1 MLGSVLKQEKI
12 SPTNPLSITWY
23 IACVR
28 RSDKKKK
35 KSGYHKKKFPQTL
48 NGFKK
53 QYGSKGK
60 NDQDF

>member
-1 MLGSVLKQEKI
+1 MLGSVLKHEKM

-35 KSGYHKKKFPQTL
+35 KKWLSQEKISLML

-53 QYGSKGK
+53 QYGSKGN